1 LLLSKA
7 RFVVYDPRGTGSSDP
22 VTDIPPLEERVS
34 DLLAVRDDAGIDRAV
49 IGAASESGPVAIQF
63 AAIHPERVQSLVLVQ
78 LAARVR
84 RDLPDFPW
92 GFSEAEGQAE
102 LDAIDSHWGEGAGH

>member
-1 LLLSKA
+1 
-7 RFVVYDPRGTGSSDP
+7 VVYDGRGTGLSDP
-22 VTDIPPLEERVS
+22 VTHIPPLEERVS

-63 AAIHPERVQSLVLVQ
+63 AAIHPERVQSLVLIQ
-78 LAARVR
+78 MAAKVR

-92 GFSEAEGQAE
+92 GVQ
-102 LDAIDSHWGEGAGH
+102 

>member
-1 LLLSKA
+1 VKCL
-7 RFVVYDPRGTGSSDP
+7 
-22 VTDIPPLEERVS
+22 S

-63 AAIHPERVQSLVLVQ
+63 AAIHP
-78 LAARVR
+78 
-84 RDLPDFPW
+84 DFPW